1 MEKKEEVLKRLCRE
15 KGWKRVDLVQNLTL
29 EMKEEK
35 TFYYFFPYNHKGG
48 EDAYASLLIELDKY
62 QSEEYF
68 IYWGSDRGLLG
79 EALTIT
85 VFRK

>member
-35 TFYYFFPYNHKGG
+35 TFYYFLPYKHKG
-48 EDAYASLLIELDKY
+48 EEAHASLLLELDKY

-68 IYWGSDRGLLG
+68 IHWGSDRCLSG
-79 EALTIT
+79 EALCIT